1 MDHSAS
7 HAPSA
12 SPVEIERKFLVASIP
27 PNLEIFKKKPI
38 RQGYLPS
45 FRLREIGDEYKITV
59 KRGSGVVREEF
70 EFDITKEEFDKLW
83 PLADGGKLE
92 KVRYYVPS
100 LPSAKPLYVCE
111 LDRYGGNLEGLYT
124 VEVEFSS
131 VEAAEAFLPPSWFG
145 QEVTHEFAFSN
156 KSLSEKGI
164 PDGYAE
170 AVHKILKGNS

>member
-1 MDHSAS
+1 MDHSPS

-12 SPVEIERKFLVASIP
+12 SPVEIERKFLVAEIP
-27 PNLEIFKKKPI
+27 PNLQLFRSKSI

-45 FRLREIGDEYKITV
+45 FRLREIEGEYKITV

-100 LPSAKPLYVCE
+100 PPNADPLYVCE

-124 VEVEFSS
+124 VEVEFLT
-131 VEAAEAFLPPSWFG
+131 VEAAESFVPPSWFG
-145 QEVTHEFAFSN
+145 KEVTDDFAFSN

-164 PDGYAE
+164 PEGYAE
-170 AVHKILKGNS
+170 AVHKILEA